1 MIEEVCLL
9 CLEAFISACNAAC
22 ANAGKEAPSKCAL
35 NVKLL
40 QVFILALPAGF

>member
-9 CLEAFISACNAAC
+9 RLEAYISVCNAAC

-40 QVFILALPAGF
+40 QVLIFVLPVGF